1 MLLAFLSFLNTVSVF
16 LNNCAYTAKNALRT
30 WLGPAPQNYYLL
42 ADGRVIPASIP
53 LPEEEQQQAHLF
65 EVQSNRLSSVAFPN
79 PAGRFRPVP
88 FVSATL
94 NHPTY
99 GATDLT
105 DWIGELRANPVPQ
118 NLGILQLLQLYSLV
132 HNVFVPIRGGVTI
145 NVVKNDGEEETIRLD

>member
-1 MLLAFLSFLNTVSVF
+1 MLAFLSFLNTVSVY
-16 LNNCAYTAKNALRT
+16 LSSCADQAKNALRV

-53 LPEEEQQQAHLF
+53 LPAEEQQQAQLF
-65 EVQSNRLSSVAFPN
+65 EVQSNRLFSAATPN
-79 PAGRFRPVP
+79 PVGRFRPIP
-88 FVSATL
+88 FVSAIA

-99 GATDLT
+99 GAIDLT

-132 HNVFVPIRGGVTI
+132 HNVFVPIRGGVTL
-145 NVVKNDGEEETIRLD
+145 NVVKNDGTEEIIRLD